1 MSRTFNY
8 IEILGNDIVKSV
20 AAKTVEKSDEYKRLE
35 PTLYSK
41 NFISSIFYGMNYSD
55 FQNSEVDSVTKYLH
69 TDYIGLNE
77 FVFISG
83 SETPDSFQD
92 YLTQKLATL
101 DPNVLLIN
109 SFNNTNDESGEY
121 FTVCK
126 DATHGDYSICFAFI
140 NSEFDSSKTKKS
152 KLKNLANQL
161 SWKCESLEKIIKFC

>member
-8 IEILGNDIVKSV
+8 IEIFGNDIVKSV
-20 AAKTVEKSDEYKRLE
+20 IAKIVEKSHEYKQLE
-35 PTLYSK
+35 PALVSK
-41 NFISSIFYGMNYSD
+41 SFIASIFYGMNYSD
-55 FQNSEVDSVTKYLH
+55 FQKSEVDLVTKYLH
-69 TDYIGLNE
+69 TDDIGLQE

-101 DPNVLLIN
+101 DPNVLLVN

-140 NSEFDSSKTKKS
+140 NSESDNSKTRKS
-152 KLKNLANQL
+152 KLKNLTNQL
-161 SWKCESLEKIIKFC
+161 SWKCESLETVIKFC